1 MEGCFRISLQT
12 GKPSLHRLSL
22 LTQDKLV
29 IEVIPSGKVIYLE
42 LPGDEI
48 MPKTK
53 KNPTPV
59 LSSKKT
65 AEPSSVPVPAA
76 TRKSAGAA
84 GDYIG
89 AFECDSSRNLSR
101 LENHRQDY
109 RVSVGSS

>member
-1 MEGCFRISLQT
+1 MLPHIPADREAVPPPFVSAHTRQT
-12 GKPSLHRLSL
+12 RYC
-22 LTQDKLV
+22 
-29 IEVIPSGKVIYLE
+29 EVILSGKVIYLG

-53 KNPTPV
+53 KNPAPV

-76 TRKSAGAA
+76 PRKSAGAA